1 MQSPKTVSNA
11 TLRAA
16 KRIVIFE
23 LGEMEKENAGLYDRI
38 QAIRE
43 ARVRVVAAINKELK
57 GGWGR

>member
-1 MQSPKTVSNA
+1 
-11 TLRAA
+11 
-16 KRIVIFE
+16 VIFE